1 MGPTDDTAAGPPTGG
16 QPPDESAASGQQPGG
31 QWPPS
36 RRPLLILALAA
47 ALIIVVVGVIALATR
62 HGASGPPFTGRL
74 NPPGG
79 GRHQRVTAWLTST
92 SPSLDA
98 ALKARALDEIDC
110 DWYTIG
116 GDSAVGAGHENLGLV
131 ARARSHGLQAFATVT
146 NRPDSRGSFS
156 GAIAG
161 DILSSPTTELHAVQ
175 SLVQLAVGK
184 GYDGIDIDWELVP
197 AAQRDAF
204 SRFMGELATAL
215 HAQHR
220 LLSVAVFPKTSE
232 PGRWD
237 SQKVFD
243 YKALGAVVDE
253 LKIMTYSYSGPW
265 SAPGPQA
272 PLAWTHEVLSFA
284 STLVPARKI
293 YMGLPFYGFDW
304 HGGTATAL
312 RAADVAALLAAHHL
326 KVAHD
331 VASGRGRPSYTD
343 SQGHTHVLW
352 FQDRQSIA
360 AKVSLLRTELP
371 HVGGLAI
378 WQLGGEDPSFWS
390 VIEQTLTK

>member
-1 MGPTDDTAAGPPTGG
+1 MAAR
-16 QPPDESAASGQQPGG
+16 PG
-31 QWPPS
+31 PPS
-36 RRPLLILALAA
+36 RRPLLILVLVA
-47 ALIIVVVGVIALATR
+47 ALIIVVVGAIALVTR

-74 NPPGG
+74 GPPGG

-116 GDSAVGAGHENLGLV
+116 ADGTVGARAENLGLV
-131 ARARSHGLQAFATVT
+131 ARARSRGLQAFATVT
-146 NRPDSRGSFS
+146 NRPDSRGSFT
-156 GAIAG
+156 GAIAR
-161 DILSSPTTELHAVQ
+161 DILSSPTTERHAVQ

-197 AAQRDAF
+197 LAERDAF
-204 SRFMGELATAL
+204 SRFMGELAAAL

-265 SAPGPQA
+265 GAPGPQA

-284 STLVPARKI
+284 NTLVPARKI

-304 HGGTATAL
+304 HDGTATAL
-312 RAADVAALLAAHHL
+312 QAADAAALVAAHHFT
-326 KVAHD
+326 VAHD
-331 VASGRGRPSYTD
+331 VASGEADLSYTD
-343 SQGHTHVLW
+343 GQGHTHVLW
-352 FQDRQSIA
+352 FQDRRSIA
-360 AKVSLLRTELP
+360 AKVSLLHTELP
-371 HVGGLAI
+371 HIGGLAI
-378 WQLGGEDPSFWS
+378 WQLGGEDPGFWS

>member
-1 MGPTDDTAAGPPTGG
+1 MGPTDDTSARTPADG
-16 QPPDESAASGQQPGG
+16 Q
-31 QWPPS
+31 PPS
-36 RRPLLILALAA
+36 RRPLLILALVA
-47 ALIIVVVGVIALATR
+47 ALIIMVVGAIALATR

-74 NPPGG
+74 SPPGG

-98 ALKARALDEIDC
+98 ALAARALDEIDC

-116 GDSAVGAGHENLGLV
+116 ADGTVGARSENLGLV
-131 ARARSHGLQAFATVT
+131 ARVRSRGLQVLATVT
-146 NRPDSRGSFS
+146 NRPDSRGSFT
-156 GAIAG
+156 GAIAR
-161 DILSSPTTELHAVQ
+161 DILSSPTTERHAVQ
-175 SLVQLAVGK
+175 SLVQLAVSK

-197 AAQRDAF
+197 LAERDAF
-204 SRFMGELATAL
+204 SRFMGELAAAL

-243 YKALGAVVDE
+243 YKALGAAVDE

-265 SAPGPQA
+265 GSPGPQA
-272 PLAWTHEVLSFA
+272 PLAWTRAVLSFA
-284 STLVPARKI
+284 ETLVPARKI

-312 RAADVAALLAAHHL
+312 QAADVAALVAAHHL
-326 KVAHD
+326 SAAHD
-331 VASGRGRPSYTD
+331 VASGEADLSYTD
-343 SQGHTHVLW
+343 SQGHAHVLW
-352 FQDRQSIA
+352 FQDRRSIA
-360 AKVSLLRTELP
+360 AKVSLLHTQLP
-371 HVGGLAI
+371 RIGGLAI
-378 WQLGGEDPSFWS
+378 WQLGGEDPGFWG
-390 VIEQTLTK
+390 VIDQTLTK